1 MGNFECY
8 PSLTSGKTKKKKT
21 QRKILSNNMKGQ
33 CLKGVIILISQ
44 ERNQTVFQKAS
55 HYSIQ
60 MWFFEVETQ
69 DRSGN

>member
-1 MGNFECY
+1 MLSKSNFWED
-8 PSLTSGKTKKKKT
+8 KKKKT

-60 MWFFEVETQ
+60 MSFFEVETQ